1 MTCAASTSWI
11 AWDGGASWR
20 LPTTTRPRF
29 EAFEVNDDIASIF
42 DGSLLRAKANKK
54 LLQDQLCVAFNDM
67 VVAVKIIEKNHT
79 ASVEL
84 VKQELSAVT
93 KGETNLLH

>member
-1 MTCAASTSWI
+1 M
-11 AWDGGASWR
+11 
-20 LPTTTRPRF
+20 
-29 EAFEVNDDIASIF
+29 EVNDEIAGIF